1 MALVRTFSTMHCNLF
16 SNTPTFTELVRTVQK
31 RVASELWL
39 PEGRV
44 AAISVI
50 AVLTSTVLIST
61 VLTSTILNF
70 TVLTTVSTFT
80 VPTSTVL
87 TYTALTY
94 VVG

>member
-31 RVASELWL
+31 MVASELWL

-50 AVLTSTVLIST
+50 AVLTFTLFSNMVYNAPANK
-61 VLTSTILNF
+61 LTSTVIHFSVNSEQAL
-70 TVLTTVSTFT
+70 VL
-80 VPTSTVL
+80 
-87 TYTALTY
+87 
-94 VVG
+94 G